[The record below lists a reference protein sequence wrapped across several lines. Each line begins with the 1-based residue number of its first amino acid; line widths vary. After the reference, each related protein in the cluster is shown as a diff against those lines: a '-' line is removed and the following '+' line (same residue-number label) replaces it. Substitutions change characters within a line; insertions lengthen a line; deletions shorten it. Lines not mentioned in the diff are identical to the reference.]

1 MGKPLEAEVVPN
13 PGPSLLINKGAHEKA
28 PSDLSVFAS
37 CVMEVGEKFHSA
49 TKEHTT
55 CS

>member
-1 MGKPLEAEVVPN
+1 MGGSLGAKLVTN
-13 PGPSLLINKGAHEKA
+13 PGPSLLIYKGAHSKV
-28 PSDLSVFAS
+28 PSDLPVFAS
-37 CVMEVGEKFHSA
+37 CVMEVGESFHSA